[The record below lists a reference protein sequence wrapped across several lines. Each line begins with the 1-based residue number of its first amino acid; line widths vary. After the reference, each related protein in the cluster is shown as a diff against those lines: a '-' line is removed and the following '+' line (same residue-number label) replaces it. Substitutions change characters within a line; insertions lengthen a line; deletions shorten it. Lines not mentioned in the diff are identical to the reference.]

1 MQATYYYSASRN
13 AGCHKRVDDG
23 ALEQHRNREKSICRR
38 SKSISFSV
46 LVAVTFRVKRVTILT
61 QTKRLHLARPNRNLY
76 HQIPK
81 ALYTKAWAPI
91 YLRASLIY
99 SPRISAGS
107 IWCHGA
113 FVVTLEGSADIL
125 GDGTSPV
132 ARRRGEAEG
141 NWGKDAFLSLSLLV
155 SLCLFILL
163 SVSVCLSIY
172 LSELA
177 LSLYLSIP
185 VSRSLSL
192 ALSVPLSVPGPIIYC
207 WPTLF
212 IGQYLNIEIDVD
224 ARNGKRSDLGLSV
237 LEWMP
242 LADQKRHVALRW
254 RKPTMDL
261 ADWSTNTRVGL
272 NRKLWIY
279 TSNCSH

>member
-1 MQATYYYSASRN
+1 MLEEVWLYY
-13 AGCHKRVDDG
+13 
-23 ALEQHRNREKSICRR
+23 EKEYQRGFGQSILRR
-38 SKSISFSV
+38 MMPDPWQS
-46 LVAVTFRVKRVTILT
+46 TFI
-61 QTKRLHLARPNRNLY
+61 
-76 HQIPK
+76 
-81 ALYTKAWAPI
+81 
-91 YLRASLIY
+91 
-99 SPRISAGS
+99 
-107 IWCHGA
+107 
-113 FVVTLEGSADIL
+113 
-125 GDGTSPV
+125 
-132 ARRRGEAEG
+132 
-141 NWGKDAFLSLSLLV
+141 FLSLSLLV
-155 SLCLFILL
+155 SLYLFILL